1 MTSKATEVA
10 LKIMELLEGEGN
22 ADVDD
27 VRAVQQIIEMEMDAI
42 KMEALSGVVDSR
54 RQIIADL
61 RARTGVAL
69 FSGKGAVE
77 MTQGEFVLAW
87 QEQLIAGHVTPKGTM
102 FTFLGVPVARKGLDG

>member
-1 MTSKATEVA
+1 MSKSSEVA

-27 VRAVQQIIEMEMDAI
+27 VRAVQQVIEMEMDAL
-42 KMEALSGVVDSR
+42 KAEALTGAIDNR

-61 RARTGVAL
+61 RTRTGIAL
-69 FSGKGAVE
+69 FSNKGAVE

-87 QEQLIAGHVTPKGTM
+87 QEQLITGHVTPRGCM